1 MRLLERSKIR
11 ANRCKVQNE
20 FPFLKTVNF
29 TVINNNHLYL
39 HMKQLR
45 HLMSLSNVRLRKISK
60 PMGSKIIVLT

>member
-1 MRLLERSKIR
+1 MRLLDRSKIR
-11 ANRCKVQNE
+11 AIRSKSKNK
-20 FPFLKTVNF
+20 FLFLKTVSF

-60 PMGSKIIVLT
+60 SMGSTIIVLT